1 MRVEGNRV
9 PDFFDRHGVLRTV
22 HRKPLVMSQADYLEA
37 DPVINPSFDQSGEV
51 VNGVVEVVKPTN
63 RLIDDCSSEAMSD
76 SAFNRRL
83 NGDSEPVKFGSLEA
97 DHGVW

>member
-9 PDFFDRHGVLRTV
+9 PDFLDRHGVLCTV
-22 HRKPLVMSQADYLEA
+22 HRKPPGMSQADYLEA
-37 DPVINPSFDQSGEV
+37 DPVINPNFDPSKEI
-51 VNGVVEVVKPTN
+51 VNGVAEVVESTN
-63 RLIDDCSSEAMSD
+63 RVVDDCSPEAMSD

-83 NGDSEPVKFGSLEA
+83 DGDPEPIKFGSLEA